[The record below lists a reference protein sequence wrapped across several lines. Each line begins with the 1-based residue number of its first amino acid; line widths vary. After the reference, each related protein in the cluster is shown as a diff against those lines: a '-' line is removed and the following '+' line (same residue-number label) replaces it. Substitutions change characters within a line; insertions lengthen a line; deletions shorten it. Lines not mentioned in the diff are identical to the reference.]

1 MAGEQRL
8 AVVNLRLLAVVLV
21 ALGRLEFEPYLFAAH
36 GDVLLD
42 VVGDDVL
49 LQARS
54 AAFVASHAGGEL
66 LFRASHRVGDG
77 LGAGP
82 LAVLVLA
89 AAAFVDY
96 IVPRTASRRRQ
107 VIVIV

>member
-1 MAGEQRL
+1 
-8 AVVNLRLLAVVLV
+8 LRSSISGLLAVVLV
-21 ALGRLEFEPYLFAAH
+21 ALGRLEFKPYLFAAH
-36 GDVLLD
+36 GDGLLD

-66 LFRASHRVGDG
+66 LFGASHRVG

-82 LAVLVLA
+82 LAVLVFA

-96 IVPRTASRRRQ
+96 IVLRTASRRRQ
-107 VIVIV
+107 VTVIV